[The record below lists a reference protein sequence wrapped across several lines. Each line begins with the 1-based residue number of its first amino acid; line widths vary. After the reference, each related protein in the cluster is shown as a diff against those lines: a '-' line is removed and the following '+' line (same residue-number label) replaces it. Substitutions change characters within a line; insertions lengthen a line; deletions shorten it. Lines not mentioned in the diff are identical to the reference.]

1 MRKYLSTAARTGIIA
16 LALAAAGSNAQTQTA
31 ATPAPAPATAATT
44 PAPVQTVDA
53 DPALWVVRD
62 ADTTIYLFGTVH
74 LLRPGLSW
82 FDEAVRE
89 AFDASDEL
97 KIEVVLPDNPAS
109 IAPRFVAAGSYPA
122 GTTLSSRMSPE
133 QLATYQAGL
142 NRFGIAA
149 AALDPYEPWFVSLQ
163 LTQGLYAAMGM
174 SPDSGAEKTL
184 TTAATAAG
192 KRITGFE
199 TIDDQLG
206 FLDGTPES
214 EQIGSLI
221 MFFQRAGEMRGL
233 ADRLLASWTEGRPE
247 DTAVVMNEG
256 MENSPETVRILL
268 TDRNRRWADTIRARM
283 DQPGTVF
290 VAVGAGH
297 LAGNNSVQTF
307 LAERGLTAER
317 VAY

>member
-1 MRKYLSTAARTGIIA
+1 MTTVKSLARLLGTAALFLTPPA
-16 LALAAAGSNAQTQTA
+16 LAQDA
-31 ATPAPAPATAATT
+31 APAPAAATAA
-44 PAPVQTVDA
+44 PAAVETVDA

-82 FDEAVRE
+82 FDEAVKD

-97 KIEVVLPDNPAS
+97 KIEVVLPENTAE
-109 IAPRFVAAGSYPA
+109 IAPRFIAAGSYPA

-142 NRFGIAA
+142 GRFGIPA

-163 LTQGLYAAMGM
+163 LSQGLYAAMGM

-184 TTAATAAG
+184 TTAAAAAG
-192 KRITGFE
+192 KPISGFE

-214 EQIGSLI
+214 EQIGGLV
-221 MFFQRAGEMRGL
+221 MFFERAGEMRSMV
-233 ADRLLASWTEGRPE
+233 DRLLASWTEGKPE
-247 DTAVVMNEG
+247 DTAVIMNEG
-256 MENSPETVRILL
+256 MENSPETIRILL
-268 TDRNRRWADTIRARM
+268 TDRNRRWAESIQARM

-297 LAGNNSVQTF
+297 LAGDNSVQTF
-307 LAERGLTAER
+307 LAQRGLTAER
-317 VAY
+317 VNY

>member
-1 MRKYLSTAARTGIIA
+1 MTSRNALARLLGTAALFLAPPA
-16 LALAAAGSNAQTQTA
+16 LAQEAAPAPVA
-31 ATPAPAPATAATT
+31 ATPAPAP
-44 PAPVQTVDA
+44 VEIVDA

-97 KIEVVLPDNPAS
+97 KIEVVLPEDVS
-109 IAPRFVAAGSYPA
+109 TIAPRFVAAGSYPA
-122 GTTLSSRMSPE
+122 GTTLTSRMSPE
-133 QLATYQAGL
+133 QLTSYQAGL
-142 NRFGIAA
+142 GRFGIPA
-149 AALDPYEPWFVSLQ
+149 AALDGYEPWFVSLS
-163 LTQGLYAAMGM
+163 LAQGLYAAMGM
-174 SPDSGAEKTL
+174 TPDSGAEKTL
-184 TTAATAAG
+184 TATAAAAG
-192 KRITGFE
+192 KPITAFE
-199 TIDDQLG
+199 TVDDQLG

-214 EQIGSLI
+214 EQIGGLV
-221 MFFQRAGEMRGL
+221 MFFERAGEMRGFV
-233 ADRLLASWTEGRPE
+233 DRLMTSWTEGKPE
-247 DTAVVMNEG
+247 DTAVIMNEG
-256 MENSPETVRILL
+256 MGESPETIRIML
-268 TDRNRRWADTIRARM
+268 TDRNRRWADTLKARM

-297 LAGNNSVQTF
+297 LAGDNSVQTF

>member
-1 MRKYLSTAARTGIIA
+1 MRKFLSTAARIGVIA
-16 LALAAAGSNAQTQTA
+16 LALASGVGHSQTQPT
-31 ATPAPAPATAATT
+31 TAPAPVPAATAA
-44 PAPVQTVDA
+44 PALVQTVDA

-74 LLRPGLSW
+74 ILRPGLSW

-97 KIEVVLPDNPAS
+97 KIEVVLPENVAS

-122 GTTLSSRMSPE
+122 GTTLRSRMSPE
-133 QLATYQAGL
+133 QLSAYQAGL
-142 NRFGIAA
+142 ARLGIPA

-163 LTQGLYAAMGM
+163 LTQGLFAAMGM
-174 SPDSGAEKTL
+174 TPDSGAEKTL
-184 TTAATAAG
+184 TAAATAAG
-192 KRITGFE
+192 KPITGFE
-199 TIDDQLG
+199 TVDDQLG

-214 EQIGSLI
+214 EQIGGLV
-221 MFFQRAGEMRGL
+221 MFIQRASEMRGMV
-233 ADRLLASWTEGRPE
+233 DRLMASWTEGKPE
-247 DTAVVMNEG
+247 DTALIMNEG
-256 MENSPETVRILL
+256 MENNPETVRILL

-297 LAGNNSVQTF
+297 LAGDNSVQTF
-307 LAERGLTAER
+307 LAQRGLTAQR

>member
-1 MRKYLSTAARTGIIA
+1 MTKFKILPRLLAGAA
-16 LALAAAGSNAQTQTA
+16 LLLAAPAIAQDAAPATA
-31 ATPAPAPATAATT
+31 ATPAPA
-44 PAPVQTVDA
+44 VETVDA

-82 FDEAVRE
+82 FDEAVKE

-97 KIEVVLPDNPAS
+97 KIEVVLPENTAS
-109 IAPRFVAAGSYPA
+109 IGPAFVAAASYPA
-122 GTTLSSRMSPE
+122 GTTLTSRLSPE
-133 QLATYQAGL
+133 QLTTYQAGL
-142 NRFGIAA
+142 QRFGIPA
-149 AALDPYEPWFVSLQ
+149 AALDPYEPWFVGLQ
-163 LTQGLYAAMGM
+163 LAQGLYAAMGM
-174 SPDSGAEKTL
+174 TPDSGAEKTL

-192 KRITGFE
+192 KSISGFE
-199 TIDDQLG
+199 TVEDQLG

-214 EQIGSLI
+214 EQIGGLL
-221 MFFQRAGEMRGL
+221 MFFERAGEARGMV
-233 ADRLLASWTEGRPE
+233 DRLLASWTEGKPE
-247 DTAVVMNEG
+247 DTAAVMNEG
-256 MENSPETVRILL
+256 MVNSPETVRILL
-268 TDRNRRWADTIRARM
+268 TDRNRRWADTLKARM

-297 LAGNNSVQTF
+297 LAGDNSVQTF

>member
-1 MRKYLSTAARTGIIA
+1 MITRKAFARLLGTAALFFAPPA
-16 LALAAAGSNAQTQTA
+16 LAQEA
-31 ATPAPAPATAATT
+31 APAPAAAASA
-44 PAPVQTVDA
+44 PAPVEMVDA

-89 AFDASDEL
+89 AFDASEEL
-97 KIEVVLPDNPAS
+97 KIEVVLPEDVAS

-142 NRFGIAA
+142 GRFGIPA

-163 LTQGLYAAMGM
+163 LSQGLYAAMGM
-174 SPDSGAEKTL
+174 TPDSGAEKTL
-184 TTAATAAG
+184 TAAAAAAG
-192 KRITGFE
+192 KPITGFE

-206 FLDGTPES
+206 FLDGTPEN
-214 EQIGSLI
+214 EQIGGLV
-221 MFFQRAGEMRGL
+221 MFFERAGEMRGMV
-233 ADRLLASWTEGRPE
+233 DRLMASWTEGKPE
-247 DTAVVMNEG
+247 DTAVIMNEG
-256 MENSPETVRILL
+256 MAESPETIRILL
-268 TDRNRRWADTIRARM
+268 TDRNRRWADTIKARM
-283 DQPGTVF
+283 DQAGTVF

-297 LAGNNSVQTF
+297 LAGDNSVQTF

>member
-1 MRKYLSTAARTGIIA
+1 MRNFLSTAARTGIIA
-16 LALAAAGSNAQTQTA
+16 FALAGSAIEAQTQPA
-31 ATPAPAPATAATT
+31 ATPAPTAAAAPAS
-44 PAPVQTVDA
+44 VETVDA

-97 KIEVVLPDNPAS
+97 KIEAILPTDPAS

-133 QLATYQAGL
+133 QLSVYQAGL
-142 NRFGIAA
+142 TRFGIPV

-163 LTQGLYAAMGM
+163 LTQGLYGAMGM

-184 TTAATAAG
+184 TDAATAAG
-192 KRITGFE
+192 KRITAFE

-206 FLDGTPES
+206 FFDGTPEN
-214 EQIGSLI
+214 EQIGGLL
-221 MFFQRAGEMRGL
+221 MLFQRASEMRGL
-233 ADRLLASWTEGRPE
+233 VNRLLTSWTEGKPE
-247 DTAVVMNEG
+247 ETAVIMNEG

-268 TDRNRRWADTIRARM
+268 TDRNRRWAETLRARM

-297 LAGNNSVQTF
+297 LAGNNSLQTF
-307 LAERGLTAER
+307 LAQHGLTVER